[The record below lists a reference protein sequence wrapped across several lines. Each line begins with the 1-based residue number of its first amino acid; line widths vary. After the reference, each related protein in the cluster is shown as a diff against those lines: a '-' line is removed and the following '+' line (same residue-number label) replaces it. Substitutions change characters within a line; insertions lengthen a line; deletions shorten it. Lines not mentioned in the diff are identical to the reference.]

1 MSETVTLV
9 TCRDAGQAKRIAR
22 VLVGARL
29 AACVNVLPGVT
40 SVYTWKGRTE
50 TAREV
55 LLLIKSTKARAKA
68 LAARVKKEHSYEVP
82 EIVTL
87 ELDGGDAVY
96 LRWLRKAVR

>member
-68 LAARVKKEHSYEVP
+68 LAARVKKEHSYAVP

-87 ELDGGDAVY
+87 ELDGGDAAY
-96 LRWLRKAVR
+96 RRWLRDAVR